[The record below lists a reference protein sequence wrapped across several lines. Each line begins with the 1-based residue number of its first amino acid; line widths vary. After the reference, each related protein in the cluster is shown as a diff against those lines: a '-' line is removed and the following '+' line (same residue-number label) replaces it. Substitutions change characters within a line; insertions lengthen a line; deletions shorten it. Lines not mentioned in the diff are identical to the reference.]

1 MRSVEIKINNT
12 EGLHARPASKLVRL
26 CHRFGSSIMI
36 STQEAAADGKNIT
49 EVLSLGAEMGNT
61 LIIKIDG
68 KDEAGAEKAIKDFFK
83 TGAE

>member
-1 MRSVEIKINNT
+1 MRSVEIKVNNI
-12 EGLHARPASKLVRL
+12 EGLHARPASKLVGL

-49 EVLSLGAEMGNT
+49 EILSLGAEMGNT
-61 LIIKIDG
+61 LTIKIDG
-68 KDEAGAEKAIKDFFK
+68 KDEARAEKAIKDFFT

>member
-1 MRSVEIKINNT
+1 MRSVEIKVNNT
-12 EGLHARPASKLVRL
+12 EGLHARPASRLVGL
-26 CHRFGSSIMI
+26 CHRFGSSITI

-61 LIIKIDG
+61 LTIKIDG